1 MQLPQAAPLLP
12 RLPQAL
18 RRLPQEAACARAVAL
33 ERRRHHGQAR
43 RRRPL
48 RRGGR
53 RLEGGGRRPSVYM
66 YYRLDGV
73 DAWRPPGVPA
83 RDGLVLLL
91 MMYSSSRLV

>member
-1 MQLPQAAPLLP
+1 MDGVPPRPPSPP
-12 RLPQAL
+12 RLLARWSHQ
-18 RRLPQEAACARAVAL
+18 RL
-33 ERRRHHGQAR
+33 

-53 RLEGGGRRPSVYM
+53 RLKGGGRRPSV

>member
-1 MQLPQAAPLLP
+1 MKFG
-12 RLPQAL
+12 RAL
-18 RRLPQEAACARAVAL
+18 RTQLSCQKANPGAALRLL
-33 ERRRHHGQAR
+33 
-43 RRRPL
+43 
-48 RRGGR
+48 
-53 RLEGGGRRPSVYM
+53 